1 MVPADISLKGVS
13 MDELAN
19 AITTVY
25 NGWAMI
31 NPDIANQGAEAVF
44 ADGPGQITAYLWAIR
59 MWMSLQR
66 QSGRS

>member
-1 MVPADISLKGVS
+1 

-31 NPDIANQGAEAVF
+31 NADIATKVLRLFSDGQ
-44 ADGPGQITAYLWAIR
+44 ADYILVGDKMWDELKDRVKIAAQVKWASNR
-59 MWMSLQR
+59 R
-66 QSGRS
+66 